1 MPRRYPRTLACLGLA
16 AAGLA
21 WGCGDEVVGFFDDSA
36 ASDGDIDGS
45 SSGVNASTA
54 SSDSAASSDSS
65 GSDSGGTGLLAPG
78 CLSDDFEDGAIDPML
93 WSPWFE
99 EDGSLLEAAGRLKL
113 EPPSYGIWDTG
124 VVGSYLASFPFVDGR
139 VRVRVPDPPVAGRP
153 VVLFLRVLDD
163 TGTLLSIRLSNQI
176 VTVDAAIDDVE
187 QYLEDF
193 PADPYPAWI
202 AIRAEG
208 ALVHYEVSDDGA
220 TYTTL
225 ATHDKLAGFEV
236 ASALIMAQTYGEDPA
251 GGFVSVDDFEV
262 CVQ

>member
-1 MPRRYPRTLACLGLA
+1 VSRRRPRTLACLGLA
-16 AAGLA
+16 ALA
-21 WGCGDEVVGFFDDSA
+21 SACGDEVVGFFDGSA
-36 ASDGDIDGS
+36 TSDGSIGGS
-45 SSGVNASTA
+45 SSGVNASGASSESSA
-54 SSDSAASSDSS
+54 SSDAS
-65 GSDSGGTGLLAPG
+65 GSESGSPGLVPPG
-78 CLSDDFEDGAIDPML
+78 CLFDDFEDGIIDATL
-93 WSPWFE
+93 WSPWAE
-99 EDGSLLEAAGRLKL
+99 GDGTFVEAAGRLKL
-113 EPPSYGIWDTG
+113 EPPSSGILDTG
-124 VVGSYLASFPFVDGR
+124 VVGSYLATFPFVDGR
-139 VRVRVPDPPVAGRP
+139 ARVRVPDPPAAGRP

-163 TGTLLSIRLSNQI
+163 TGTLLSIRLSNNV

-208 ALVHYEVSDDGA
+208 ALVHYEISDDGA

-236 ASALIMAQTYGEDPA
+236 ASALIMAQTYAEDVVR
-251 GGFVSVDDFEV
+251 GIVSVDDFEV